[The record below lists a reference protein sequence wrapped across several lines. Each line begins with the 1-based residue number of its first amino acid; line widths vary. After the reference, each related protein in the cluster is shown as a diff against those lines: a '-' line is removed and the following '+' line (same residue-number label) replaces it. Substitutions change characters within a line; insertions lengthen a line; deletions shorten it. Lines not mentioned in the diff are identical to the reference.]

1 MSTHSLKYITQ
12 KLNKIKHRY
21 MIKKLLIKTLLAS
34 MIVCF
39 ILSFSLSIDAVDY
52 KSKIAETQKRAAE
65 FANQLNQN
73 RNGIEDA
80 RRKAGSLADEIASLN
95 AESKKFSDMA
105 VQARSL
111 ATEYEAEKLQFEV
124 EIAKLKIDS
133 KNIYKEI
140 QKQYLISPIQN
151 IFASRNFGE
160 VISNIYKNSTLE
172 QKAERIQLDIKEKI
186 ALKEQAI
193 ENQKRVAQEADKADK
208 QAQYKKSEVQVVLE
222 QTKGE
227 EAKYQ
232 QLAAQ
237 ANAEIDAANAQR
249 AKFEVAE
256 REEQER
262 IRQEIEAQRQ
272 AELARRIAQQQA
284 AITTNPGAI
293 ISNNYQTKNV
303 AFDSIESLDY
313 SGKCRFEAKGVL
325 SVATG
330 YFAQPTTGNFEREFG
345 LCNHDG
351 IDISNNTGTPIYAAD
366 GGSVVRAQTS
376 FDGYGM
382 NIVLKHS
389 LPNGDLVY
397 TLYGHL
403 SGFKVSAGETV
414 SRGQLIGVM
423 GSTGNSTGPHLHFM
437 IIDGAGYDGPS
448 CKYASSKCYRP
459 RDYIDF

>member
-1 MSTHSLKYITQ
+1 
-12 KLNKIKHRY
+12 
-21 MIKKLLIKTLLAS
+21 MIKNLFTKIFLVFAI
-34 MIVCF
+34 ICF
-39 ILSFSLSIDAVDY
+39 VLSFSLNLEAVDF

-65 FANQLNQN
+65 FQTQLNQN
-73 RNGIEDA
+73 RNDIEDA
-80 RRKAGSLADEIASLN
+80 RRKAGSLADEISSLN

-105 VQARSL
+105 VLARSL
-111 ATEYEAEKLQFEV
+111 ATEYEAEKQQFEV
-124 EIAKLKIDS
+124 EIAKLKVDS

-193 ENQKRVAQEADKADK
+193 ENQKKVADEASKADK

-237 ANAEIDAANAQR
+237 ANAEIDAANTQK

-256 REEQER
+256 KEEQER

-272 AELARRIAQQQA
+272 AELARRLASQ
-284 AITTNPGAI
+284 TP
-293 ISNNYQTKNV
+293 SNNGNNSGQVASNYQTKNV
-303 AFDSIESLDY
+303 AFDSVENLDY
-313 SGKCRFEAKGVL
+313 SGKCRFEAKGIL
-325 SVATG
+325 SVSTG
-330 YFAQPTTGNFEREFG
+330 YFAQPTSGNFEREFG

-366 GGSVVRAQTS
+366 KGTVIRAQTS

-382 NIVLKHS
+382 NIVLKHN

-403 SGFKVSAGETV
+403 SGFKVAAGETV
-414 SRGQLIGVM
+414 NRGQLIGVM

-437 IIDGAGYDGPS
+437 IIDGVGYDGPS
-448 CKYASSKCYRP
+448 CKYANSKCYRP
-459 RDYIDF
+459 RDYINF

>member
-1 MSTHSLKYITQ
+1 
-12 KLNKIKHRY
+12 
-21 MIKKLLIKTLLAS
+21 MIKYRHTSTFKKLFLILIA
-34 MIVCF
+34 
-39 ILSFSLSIDAVDY
+39 ILFLFNLNIEVAAVDY
-52 KSKIAETQKRAAE
+52 RAKIAETERKAQE
-65 FANQLNQN
+65 FAAQLTQN

-80 RRKAGSLADEIASLN
+80 RRKAGSLADEISTLN
-95 AESKKFSDMA
+95 AESKKYSDMA
-105 VQARSL
+105 VQARAL
-111 ATEYEAEKLQFEV
+111 ATEYEAEKQQFEI
-124 EIAKLKIDS
+124 EITKLKVDS

-160 VISNIYKNSTLE
+160 VISNIYKNSSLE
-172 QKAERIQLDIKEKI
+172 QKAERIQGEIKEKI

-193 ENQKRVAQEADKADK
+193 ENQKKVAQQATLQDK
-208 QAQYKKSEVQVVLE
+208 QAQYKKAEVQVVLE

-237 ANAEIDAANAQR
+237 ANAEIDAANAQK
-249 AKFEVAE
+249 AKFAAE
-256 REEQER
+256 EAAEIER
-262 IRQEIEAQRQ
+262 IRQELEAQKQ
-272 AELARRIAQQQA
+272 AELARRLASQTPSGNTSGQIA
-284 AITTNPGAI
+284 
-293 ISNNYQTKNV
+293 SNYQTKNI
-303 AFDSIESLDY
+303 AFDSVESHDY

-325 SVATG
+325 SVSKG
-330 YFAQPTTGNFEREFG
+330 YFAQPTSGHFEREFG

-351 IDISNNTGTPIYAAD
+351 IDISNNTGTPIYAAAA
-366 GGSVVRAQTS
+366 GSVVRAQTS

-382 NIVLKHS
+382 NIVIAHK
-389 LPNGDLVY
+389 LPNGDPVY

>member
-1 MSTHSLKYITQ
+1 MNLKIIS
-12 KLNKIKHRY
+12 NF
-21 MIKKLLIKTLLAS
+21 KKLFLILLT
-34 MIVCF
+34 
-39 ILSFSLSIDAVDY
+39 ILFLFNLNIEVAAVDY
-52 KSKIAETQKRAAE
+52 RAKIAETEKRAQE
-65 FANQLNQN
+65 FAAQLAQN

-80 RRKAGSLADEIASLN
+80 RRKAGSLADEIAALN

-105 VQARSL
+105 IQARAL
-111 ATEYEAEKLQFEV
+111 AVEYEAEKLQFEI
-124 EIAKLKIDS
+124 EIAKLKVDS

-193 ENQKRVAQEADKADK
+193 ENQKKVADEATKADQ
-208 QAQYKKSEVQVVLE
+208 QAQYKKAEVQVVLE

-237 ANAEIDAANAQR
+237 ANAEIDAANAQK
-249 AKFEVAE
+249 AKFAAQEAA
-256 REEQER
+256 EQER
-262 IRQEIEAQRQ
+262 IRQELEAQRQ
-272 AELARRIAQQQA
+272 AELARRLAAQTPVNSGTNNGNTTGQIAS
-284 AITTNPGAI
+284 T
-293 ISNNYQTKNV
+293 YQTKNV

-325 SVATG
+325 SVSTG
-330 YFAQPTTGNFEREFG
+330 YFAQPTTGRFEREFG

-351 IDISNNTGTPIYAAD
+351 IDISNSTGTPIYAAD
-366 GGSVVRAQTS
+366 AGTVVRAQTS

-382 NIVLKHS
+382 NIVLAHR
-389 LPNGDLVY
+389 LPNGDPVY

-403 SGFKVSAGETV
+403 SGFKVAAGESV

-448 CKYASSKCYRP
+448 CKYANSKCYRP
-459 RDYIDF
+459 RDYINF

>member
-1 MSTHSLKYITQ
+1 M
-12 KLNKIKHRY
+12 KLRIKNF
-21 MIKKLLIKTLLAS
+21 LIKSLLAFT
-34 MIVCF
+34 ILCF
-39 ILSFSLSIDAVDY
+39 TLSFSMNLDAADFR
-52 KSKIAETQKRAAE
+52 SKIAETEKRAQE
-65 FANQLNQN
+65 FAAQLAQN
-73 RNGIEDA
+73 RDGIEDA
-80 RRKAGSLADEIASLN
+80 RRKAGTLSDEISALN

-105 VQARSL
+105 VQARAL
-111 ATEYEAEKLQFEV
+111 ATEYESEKLQFEI
-124 EIAKLKIDS
+124 EIAKLKVDS

-172 QKAERIQLDIKEKI
+172 QKAERIQLDIKDKI

-193 ENQKRVAQEADKADK
+193 ENQKKVAQEADKADK
-208 QAQYKKSEVQVVLE
+208 QAQYKKGEVQVVLE

-237 ANAEIDAANAQR
+237 ANAEIDAANAQK
-249 AKFEVAE
+249 AKFEQAE

-262 IRQEIEAQRQ
+262 IRQELEAQRQ
-272 AELARRIAQQQA
+272 AELARRLASQTPSNNGNLSGQIA
-284 AITTNPGAI
+284 
-293 ISNNYQTKNV
+293 SNYQTKNI
-303 AFDSIESLDY
+303 AFDSVESLDY

-325 SVATG
+325 SVSSG

-366 GGSVVRAQTS
+366 AGSVVRSQTS
-376 FDGYGM
+376 YEGYGM
-382 NIVLKHS
+382 NIVLKHN
-389 LPNGDLVY
+389 LPNGDTAY
-397 TLYGHL
+397 TLYAHL
-403 SGFKVSAGETV
+403 SGFKVSAGESV

-423 GSTGNSTGPHLHFM
+423 GSTGNSTGPHLHFQIM
-437 IIDGAGYDGPS
+437 DGSGYDGPS
-448 CKYASSKCYRP
+448 CKYGNSKCYRP
-459 RDYIDF
+459 RDYINF

>member
-1 MSTHSLKYITQ
+1 MKNQIIQTFK
-12 KLNKIKHRY
+12 
-21 MIKKLLIKTLLAS
+21 KTLLAFC
-34 MIVCF
+34 IICF
-39 ILSFSLSIDAVDY
+39 TLSFTLNLDAADFR
-52 KSKIAETQKRAAE
+52 SKIAETEKRANE
-65 FANQLNQN
+65 FAAQLAQN
-73 RNGIEDA
+73 RDSIEDS
-80 RRKAGSLADEIASLN
+80 RRKAGTLADEISALN
-95 AESKKFSDMA
+95 AESKKYSDMA
-105 VQARSL
+105 VQARAL
-111 ATEYEAEKLQFEV
+111 ATEYEAEKQQFEI
-124 EIAKLKIDS
+124 EIVKLKVDS

-193 ENQKRVAQEADKADK
+193 ENQKKVADEATKADQ
-208 QAQYKKSEVQVVLE
+208 QAQYKKAEVQVVLE

-237 ANAEIDAANAQR
+237 ANAEIDAANAQK

-272 AELARRIAQQQA
+272 AELARRLASQTPSNNGNTSGQIA
-284 AITTNPGAI
+284 
-293 ISNNYQTKNV
+293 SNYQTKNI
-303 AFDSIESLDY
+303 AFDSVESLDY

-325 SVATG
+325 SVSSG

-366 GGSVVRAQTS
+366 KGTVVRAQTS

-382 NIVLKHS
+382 NIVLKHN

-414 SRGQLIGVM
+414 TRGQLIGVM

-448 CKYASSKCYRP
+448 CKYANSKCYRP
-459 RDYIDF
+459 RDYINF

>member
-1 MSTHSLKYITQ
+1 
-12 KLNKIKHRY
+12 
-21 MIKKLLIKTLLAS
+21 MIKKLLTKIFLTFTILCFTLN
-34 MIVCF
+34 
-39 ILSFSLSIDAVDY
+39 FSLNLDAVDF

-65 FANQLNQN
+65 FQTQLNQN

-80 RRKAGSLADEIASLN
+80 RRKAGSLADEISSLN

-105 VQARSL
+105 VQARTL
-111 ATEYEAEKLQFEV
+111 ATEYEAEKQQFEI
-124 EIAKLKIDS
+124 EIAKLKVDS

-172 QKAERIQLDIKEKI
+172 QKAERIQIDIKEKI

-193 ENQKRVAQEADKADK
+193 ENQKKVADEASKADQ
-208 QAQYKKSEVQVVLE
+208 QAQYKKSEVQIVLE

-237 ANAEIDAANAQR
+237 ANAEIDAANAQK

-256 REEQER
+256 KEEQER

-272 AELARRIAQQQA
+272 AELARRLASATPSGNTNGQIA
-284 AITTNPGAI
+284 
-293 ISNNYQTKNV
+293 SNYQTKNI
-303 AFDSIESLDY
+303 AFDSVENLDY

-325 SVATG
+325 SVSTG
-330 YFAQPTTGNFEREFG
+330 YFAQPTSGNFEREFG

-366 GGSVVRAQTS
+366 KGTVIRAQTS

-389 LPNGDLVY
+389 LPNGDIVY

-414 SRGQLIGVM
+414 ARGQLIGVM

-448 CKYASSKCYRP
+448 CKYANSKCYRP
-459 RDYIDF
+459 RDYINF

>member
-1 MSTHSLKYITQ
+1 
-12 KLNKIKHRY
+12 
-21 MIKKLLIKTLLAS
+21 MIKNLLTKIFLAFT
-34 MIVCF
+34 ILCF
-39 ILSFSLSIDAVDY
+39 ALSFSLNLDAVDFR
-52 KSKIAETQKRAAE
+52 SKIAETEKRATE
-65 FANQLNQN
+65 FAAQLAQN
-73 RNGIEDA
+73 RDSIEDS
-80 RRKAGSLADEIASLN
+80 RRKAGTLADEISSLK

-111 ATEYEAEKLQFEV
+111 ATEYESEKLQFEI
-124 EIAKLKIDS
+124 EIAKLKVDS

-172 QKAERIQLDIKEKI
+172 QKAERIQVDIKEKI

-193 ENQKRVAQEADKADK
+193 ENQKNVAAEATKADQ
-208 QAQYKKSEVQVVLE
+208 QAQYKKGEVQIVLD

-232 QLAAQ
+232 LLAAQ
-237 ANAEIDAANAQR
+237 ANAEIDAANAQK
-249 AKFEVAE
+249 AKFEEAE

-262 IRQEIEAQRQ
+262 IRQEIETQRQ
-272 AELARRIAQQQA
+272 IELARRLASQTPSNNTSGQIA
-284 AITTNPGAI
+284 
-293 ISNNYQTKNV
+293 SNYQTKNI
-303 AFDSIESLDY
+303 AFDSVESLDY

-325 SVATG
+325 SVSSG

-366 GGSVVRAQTS
+366 KGTVVRAQTS
-376 FDGYGM
+376 YDGYGM
-382 NIVLKHS
+382 NIVLKHN

-403 SGFKVSAGETV
+403 SGFNVSAGDSVT
-414 SRGQLIGVM
+414 RGQLIGVM

-459 RDYIDF
+459 RDYINF

>member
-1 MSTHSLKYITQ
+1 MKFQRIKNLFT
-12 KLNKIKHRY
+12 KIF
-21 MIKKLLIKTLLAS
+21 LVFA
-34 MIVCF
+34 IVCF
-39 ILSFSLSIDAVDY
+39 TFSFSLNLEASDFR
-52 KSKIAETQKRAAE
+52 SKIAETQKRAAE
-65 FANQLNQN
+65 FQTQLNQN

-80 RRKAGSLADEIASLN
+80 RRKAGSLADEISSLN
-95 AESKKFSDMA
+95 AESKKYSDMA
-105 VQARSL
+105 IQARAL
-111 ATEYEAEKLQFEV
+111 ATEYEAEKQQFEI
-124 EIAKLKIDS
+124 EIAKLKVDS

-172 QKAERIQLDIKEKI
+172 QKAERIQIDIKEKI

-193 ENQKRVAQEADKADK
+193 ENQKKVADEASKADQ
-208 QAQYKKSEVQVVLE
+208 QAQYKKSEVQIVLE

-237 ANAEIDAANAQR
+237 ANAEIDAANAQK

-256 REEQER
+256 KEEQER

-272 AELARRIAQQQA
+272 AELARRLASATPSGNTNGQIA
-284 AITTNPGAI
+284 
-293 ISNNYQTKNV
+293 SNYQTKNI
-303 AFDSIESLDY
+303 AFDSVENLDY

-325 SVATG
+325 SVSTG
-330 YFAQPTTGNFEREFG
+330 YFAQPTSGNFEREFG

-366 GGSVVRAQTS
+366 KGTVIRAQTS

-389 LPNGDLVY
+389 LPNGDIVY

-414 SRGQLIGVM
+414 ARGQLIGVM

-448 CKYASSKCYRP
+448 CKYANSKCYRP
-459 RDYIDF
+459 RDYINF

>member
-1 MSTHSLKYITQ
+1 M
-12 KLNKIKHRY
+12 KLRIKNF
-21 MIKKLLIKTLLAS
+21 LTKTFLAFT
-34 MIVCF
+34 ILCF
-39 ILSFSLSIDAVDY
+39 TLSFSLNIDAADFR
-52 KSKIAETQKRAAE
+52 SKIAETEKRAQE
-65 FANQLNQN
+65 FAAQLAQN
-73 RNGIEDA
+73 RDGIEDA
-80 RRKAGSLADEIASLN
+80 RRKAGSLADEISSLN
-95 AESKKFSDMA
+95 AESKKYSDMA
-105 VQARSL
+105 VQARAL
-111 ATEYEAEKLQFEV
+111 ATEYEAEKLQFEI
-124 EIAKLKIDS
+124 EIAKLKVDS

-160 VISNIYKNSTLE
+160 IISNIYKNSTLE

-193 ENQKRVAQEADKADK
+193 ENQRKVAQEADKADK

-227 EAKYQ
+227 EARYQ

-237 ANAEIDAANAQR
+237 ANAEIDAAKAQK
-249 AKFEVAE
+249 AKFEQAE

-262 IRQEIEAQRQ
+262 IRQELEAQKQ
-272 AELARRIAQQQA
+272 AELARRIAAAQA
-284 AITTNPGAI
+284 QSANNGNTSGQIA
-293 ISNNYQTKNV
+293 SNYQTKNI
-303 AFDSIESLDY
+303 AFDSIETLDY
-313 SGKCRFEAKGVL
+313 SGKCRFEARGVL
-325 SVATG
+325 SVSSG

-366 GGSVVRAQTS
+366 KGTVVRAQTS
-376 FDGYGM
+376 YDGYGM
-382 NIVLKHS
+382 NIVLKHN

-403 SGFKVSAGETV
+403 SAFNVGAGDSVT
-414 SRGQLIGVM
+414 RGQLIGVM

-448 CKYASSKCYRP
+448 CKYATSKCYRP
-459 RDYIDF
+459 RDYINF

>member
-1 MSTHSLKYITQ
+1 MKFLFFQNLK
-12 KLNKIKHRY
+12 KIFL
-21 MIKKLLIKTLLAS
+21 LLIAILFLLNLNFEVVATD
-34 MIVCF
+34 F
-39 ILSFSLSIDAVDY
+39 

-65 FANQLNQN
+65 FQTQLAQN
-73 RNGIEDA
+73 RDGIEDA
-80 RRKAGSLADEIASLN
+80 RRKAGSLADEIYALN

-111 ATEYEAEKLQFEV
+111 ATEYEGEKLQFEI
-124 EIAKLKIDS
+124 EIAKLKVDS

-172 QKAERIQLDIKEKI
+172 QKAEKIQVDIKEKI

-193 ENQKRVAQEADKADK
+193 ENQKKVAQEASKADQ
-208 QAQYKKSEVQVVLE
+208 QAQYKKSEVQLVLE

-227 EAKYQ
+227 EAKYR

-237 ANAEIDAANAQR
+237 ANAEIDAANAQK
-249 AKFEVAE
+249 AKFEIAE
-256 REEQER
+256 KEEQER
-262 IRQEIEAQRQ
+262 IRQEIETQRQ
-272 AELARRIAQQQA
+272 VELARRLASQA
-284 AITTNPGAI
+284 L
-293 ISNNYQTKNV
+293 SNNSNGQVASNYQTKNI
-303 AFDSIESLDY
+303 AFDSVETSDY

-325 SVATG
+325 SVSSG
-330 YFAQPTTGNFEREFG
+330 YFAQPTSGNFEREFG

-366 GGSVVRAQTS
+366 KGSVVRAQTS
-376 FDGYGM
+376 YDGYGM
-382 NIVLKHS
+382 NIVLKHT
-389 LPNGDLVY
+389 LPNGDAVY

-403 SGFKVSAGETV
+403 SGFNVSAGEAVT
-414 SRGQLIGVM
+414 RGQLIGVM

-448 CKYASSKCYRP
+448 CKYANSKCYRP
-459 RDYIDF
+459 RDYINF